1 MTFAYDED
9 PVIHDVSFEI
19 APGRVTALVGPNG
32 SGKSTLVNLILG
44 FYRPDIGSLTI
55 GSMPY
60 SEVDVTHL
68 RRSMGVVPQQ
78 PFLMQGTVAEN
89 VAYGREDATE
99 VDIKRALDLVHA
111 GFVDQ
116 LPDGMHTDIGAEGV
130 FLSGGQRQRIA
141 IARALVHQPPLLV
154 LDEPTNHLDRRSVAA
169 VMESIATLKPR
180 PAVLL
185 VSHQIEVISDAD
197 EVIELDEGRVVAHRR
212 EGPSA

>member
-1 MTFAYDED
+1 MIRE
-9 PVIHDVSFEI
+9 VSFEI
-19 APGRVTALVGPNG
+19 TPGRVTALVGPNG

-44 FYRPDIGSLTI
+44 FYRPEIGSLAI
-55 GSMPY
+55 GSTPY
-60 SEVDVTHL
+60 SDLDISHL

-78 PFLMQGTVAEN
+78 PFLLEGTVAEN
-89 VAYGREDATE
+89 VAYGRDDASE
-99 VDIKRALDLVHA
+99 VDVKRALDLVDA

-116 LPDGMHTDIGAEGV
+116 LPDGMDTDIGAEGV

-169 VMESIATLKPR
+169 VMQSIAALEPC

-185 VSHQIEVISDAD
+185 VSHQTDVISDAD
-197 EVIELDEGRVVAHRR
+197 EVIELDAGRVVSHRR
-212 EGPSA
+212 EGSAT